1 MIGREDKMKEVNILI
16 SGVGGQGNVLLER
29 IIGISAIKE
38 GHPVRAADTFGA
50 AQRGGSVLS
59 HLRMG
64 SEVHSSLVPQGRC
77 HILLGLEPG
86 EALNTAIK
94 FLSKNALVIVN
105 TFSIFPPKVKVG
117 EWSYPPAEKIL
128 ILLRELTSN
137 VIELDATALARQAT
151 GNERAMNIVLLGVL
165 IGVAILPIGPD
176 TVRSV
181 IEETTGKFAQV
192 SIQAFEAGFKIGQQ
206 RQTLGRLG
214 FEDS

>member
-1 MIGREDKMKEVNILI
+1 MKEINILI
-16 SGVGGQGNVLLER
+16 SGVGGQGNILLER
-29 IIGISAIKE
+29 IIGMSAMKE
-38 GHPVRAADTFGA
+38 GYSIKAADTFGA

-94 FLSKNALVIVN
+94 FLGKNGLVIVN
-105 TFSIFPPKVKVG
+105 TFPIFPAKVKVG
-117 EWSYPPAEKIL
+117 EWSYPPIEKIL
-128 ILLRELTSN
+128 VLLKELTPN
-137 VIELDATALARQAT
+137 VIELDATALSRQTT

-165 IGVAILPIGPD
+165 IGTGTLPISPD
-176 TVRSV
+176 TVRGA
-181 IEETTGKFAQV
+181 IEEMTGKFLRE
-192 SIQAFEAGFKIGQQ
+192 STQAFEAGFGIGQQ

>member
-1 MIGREDKMKEVNILI
+1 MKEINILI

-29 IIGISAIKE
+29 IIGMSAIRE
-38 GHPVRAADTFGA
+38 GYSIKAADTFGA

-86 EALNTAIK
+86 EALNTATK
-94 FLSKNALVIVN
+94 FLSKNGLVIVN
-105 TFSIFPPKVKVG
+105 TFPIFPAKVKVG
-117 EWSYPPAEKIL
+117 EWTYPPVEKIL
-128 ILLRELTSN
+128 MLLKKLTPN

-165 IGVAILPIGPD
+165 IGSGTLPISPD
-176 TVRSV
+176 TARSA
-181 IEETTGKFAQV
+181 IGETTWKFAQE
-192 SIQAFEAGFKIGQQ
+192 SIQAFEAGFEIGKQ
-206 RQTLGRLG
+206 RQTIERVG
-214 FEDS
+214 FKDC